1 MKIACQTIA
10 IKISVSRTLGLQ
22 ANASLI
28 NKGQID
34 RVSMLS
40 MLRVVTSATM
50 GFISD
55 RVIVHKRSVD
65 STTIPQVIGMQY
77 TKDAVEMGRLGIT
90 KIVDIMGLHR
100 LD

>member
-1 MKIACQTIA
+1 MG
-10 IKISVSRTLGLQ
+10 RTLGLQ
-22 ANASLI
+22 ANATLI

-50 GFISD
+50 GFITD
-55 RVIVHKRSVD
+55 RVIVHKRLVD

-90 KIVDIMGLHR
+90 KIVEIMGLHR
-100 LD
+100 LDLISETD